1 MARGQPAP
9 PAVGRA
15 RSGGFIRSA
24 RPMLET
30 FARYFRPEVRG
41 FDNLPAKGPFLVVG
55 NHSGGQMAPDLPIL
69 LTAWWRTRGIE
80 EPVYALFHS
89 TFLAIPGIGTTMA
102 RAGGVEAARGNAET
116 LLNS

>member
-1 MARGQPAP
+1 MAGDPAP
-9 PAVGRA
+9 KDVGRA
-15 RSGGFIRSA
+15 RSVEFIRSA

-30 FARYFRPEVRG
+30 FAKYFRPDVQG
-41 FDNLPAKGPFLVVG
+41 FENMPAKGPFLVVG

-69 LTAWWRTRGIE
+69 LTAWWRNRGIE

-102 RAGGVEAARGNAET
+102 RAGGVEAARGNAEA
-116 LLNS
+116 LLNSG